1 MRKTSQ
7 KISPLDTTEKPLD
20 TTEKYDFSSIQNIV
34 KSMDFLRNESI
45 KCKNDDITLILDSA
59 FNMCFVAYYMA
70 LRMVPEMSEN

>member
-1 MRKTSQ
+1 MRKTSPE
-7 KISPLDTTEKPLD
+7 IPSLD

-45 KCKNDDITLILDSA
+45 KCRNDDITIILESA

-70 LRMVPEMSEN
+70 LRLSVDNPH